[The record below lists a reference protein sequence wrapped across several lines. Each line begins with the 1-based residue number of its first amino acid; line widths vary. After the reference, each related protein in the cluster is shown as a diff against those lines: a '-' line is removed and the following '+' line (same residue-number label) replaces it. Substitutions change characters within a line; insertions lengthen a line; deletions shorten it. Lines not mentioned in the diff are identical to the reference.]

1 MKALWKVVDESK
13 LPKRWKNTLYLSFR
27 ILTASLAGGAFWVFG
42 GYYFLPET
50 EWLICCIGYPA
61 AFAGFFG
68 GILYL
73 YNHKFD

>member
-1 MKALWKVVDESK
+1 MKVLWKVVNDLK
-13 LPKRWKNTLYLSFR
+13 LPRGWKNTLYLCFR
-27 ILTASLAGGAFWVFG
+27 ILIACLVGGAFWALG
-42 GYYFLPET
+42 GSVFLPET